1 MENFI
6 FYAVHI
12 IRNIYDGIF
21 DRVLKTPLQLLEVSE
36 LYLNDFA

>member
-1 MENFI
+1 MENLI

-12 IRNIYDGIF
+12 IWNIYNGIF
-21 DRVLKTPLQLLEVSE
+21 DRVLNSPLQLAEVSE